1 MELDFSRIGRAKAR
15 RYRAVTFKYLN
26 SEYSSYSF
34 CARPRYIRDKFL
46 RYKTKLR
53 PSSVVAL
60 AQKLTNVFPGQAM
73 RRRSLVG
80 LAALGFGIFFQRL
93 RYFVCGHLQKLAR
106 H

>member
-1 MELDFSRIGRAKAR
+1 MELNFSRIGRAEAH
-15 RYRAVTFKYLN
+15 RYRAVAFKYLN

-34 CARPRYIRDKFL
+34 CVRPRHIRDKFL
-46 RYKTKLR
+46 RDKTKLR

-60 AQKLTNVFPGQAM
+60 AHKLTSLFAGQPM
-73 RRRSLVG
+73 KCRSLVG

-93 RYFVCGHLQKLAR
+93 RYLVCGHLQKLAL